1 MANRLIVPTSES
13 VSDMLSMLY
22 GSNIDTSEIPDK
34 SITGAFVASFIND
47 EGELVALC
55 TSDPAFV
62 AYSGAALSMM
72 PVDGAEDMLKSGEFT
87 QKAVDDFY
95 EIINVCSRLL
105 MSDSSTHLKVEKVFR
120 PDEATEIIER
130 FKARV
135 AVGFKLKIPRYG
147 VGKMV
152 FSII

>member
-1 MANRLIVPTSES
+1 MVNILIVPTSQS
-13 VSDMLSMLY
+13 VSSILSMLY
-22 GSNIDTSEIPDK
+22 GYHIDTSDIPDM
-34 SITGAFVASFIND
+34 SIAGPFVAKFTND

-55 TSDPAFV
+55 ASDPAFV
-62 AYSGAALSMM
+62 AYSGAALCMM
-72 PVDGAEDMLKSGEFT
+72 PVDVAEGMLASGEFT

-105 MSDSSTHLKVEKVFR
+105 MSDSSTHLKLEKVFR
-120 PDEATEIIER
+120 PNEATEITES
-130 FKARV
+130 FNARV